1 MHYEVGTAPVQSH
14 QAAIPNRNFNS
25 YLLVFAIALI
35 ACVPIWVPAFP
46 AMCDAPQQSAQVAI
60 FSQLDHPDFP
70 YSQLFVRHILTPNLA
85 GYTLLLLFKPVMGLV
100 AAWKFATSVA
110 LVGFLLATA
119 WLLAEFGADPRLALL
134 GVLGIYGNPFE
145 LGLLSFLAAAP
156 IGIIFLIFAIRY
168 FRSPSIRRG
177 MLLAL
182 LFLAVFFG
190 HALVAAYA
198 AGFAAVY
205 ALTCTR
211 SLKRLLLLWLPMLAV
226 VPAASLWWVASIA
239 DQPSAHHPTEWKL
252 GWDRVP
258 ELFTNI
264 TGWSNVGWHNDALA
278 AFFVVGAMVPLM
290 VLLGLRRQLRFYVL
304 LALSLIVAIFGP
316 ADVVGVGVLYK
327 RQALCVLPFAA
338 LMLKPIAETTTRRIR
353 LAVAWLLVV
362 ALSWTVGE
370 AWRMTVFDRESRGF
384 TALLP
389 QMDHGQR
396 MLFINFD
403 SHSRAFAEPVLLHHA
418 VWYSALKG
426 GIADPSFACNMVCLV
441 LYRAQS
447 LPPVRYADFEFH
459 PESFEWKKDEGWQY
473 RYFVVH
479 SSDDKGQKLFAAAQ
493 SQVALRGRNGDWW
506 LYEDLQGSSTNMRL
520 SRR

>member
-1 MHYEVGTAPVQSH
+1 MLHDVGTAPVQSH
-14 QAAIPNRNFNS
+14 GVAIPNGNFRS
-25 YLLVFAIALI
+25 YLLVLVIGLI

-60 FSQLDHPDFP
+60 FSQLDHPGFP
-70 YSQLFVRHILTPNLA
+70 FSQLFIRHVLTPNLA
-85 GYTLLLLFKPVMGLV
+85 GYTLLFLFKPLMGLV

-110 LVGFLLATA
+110 LVGFLLATS
-119 WLLAEFGADPRLALL
+119 WLMTEFGTDPRLALL

-156 IGIIFLIFAIRY
+156 VGIVFLVFAIRY
-168 FRSPSIRRG
+168 FRNPSFRRG
-177 MLLAL
+177 TLLAL
-182 LFLAVFFG
+182 LFLTVFFC

-198 AGFAAVY
+198 AGFAAIY
-205 ALTCTR
+205 ALTYTR
-211 SLKRLLLLWLPMLAV
+211 SLKRLLLFWLPVLAV
-226 VPAASLWWVASIA
+226 GPAAGIWWVASIA
-239 DQPSAHHPTEWKL
+239 NQPSAHHPTEWKL

-258 ELFTNI
+258 ELFTNV

-278 AFFVVGAMVPLM
+278 AFFVVGATVPLM
-290 VLLGLRRQLRFYVL
+290 LLLGLRRQARFYVL
-304 LALSLIVAIFGP
+304 LALSLLVAIFGP

-338 LMLKPIAETTTRRIR
+338 LMLRPMAETTTRRVR
-353 LAVAWLLVV
+353 LAIAWLLIV
-362 ALSWTVGE
+362 ALGWTAGE
-370 AWRMTVFDRESRGF
+370 AWRMTTFDRESRGF
-384 TALLP
+384 STLLRR
-389 QMDHGQR
+389 MDPGQR
-396 MLFINFD
+396 LLFVNFD

-441 LYRAQS
+441 LYRPQS

-459 PESFEWKKDEGWQY
+459 PESFEWNKDEGSLY

-479 SSDDKGQKLFAAAQ
+479 APDDKSQQLFATAQ
-493 SQVALRGRNGDWW
+493 PQVALRARDGDWW
-506 LYEDLQGSSTNMRL
+506 LYEDQQGSSSNMRL